1 MNKEMNFV
9 PNAQKQMSSPPG
21 PCMTSLASFNLV
33 ENIGMPRKY
42 MERNTFYRLIYSLLD
57 VIKTDSWIFYWSQ

>member
-9 PNAQKQMSSPPG
+9 PNAQRHV
-21 PCMTSLASFNLV
+21 ASFNLV
-33 ENIGMPRKY
+33 ENIDIPRNY
-42 MERNTFYRLIYSLLD
+42 MQRNTFYRLIYSLLD